1 MNFSVYVR
9 EAVTFCSLGNTAA
22 EITQNF
28 HAECPKAFKEL
39 RFGSQII
46 SREYREMQEKKVTQ
60 TDEFYTIL
68 KQLLSELIKTSNLTE
83 EELSQCALLLGST
96 SMNIPCSES
105 FFREQT
111 DQRMLPYIGYG
122 EIGEQLSMSFGIGG
136 EVSFFTTACT
146 SSANA
151 LLYAQRGVA
160 SGTFKRAIVV
170 GFEFYNELTMAG
182 FETLGL
188 LSLEGCRPFDAN
200 RCGIVL
206 GEGCAAVLID
216 TVASSYSTQF
226 LLRGG
231 ASGCDIVSPTSH
243 GIDGAV
249 VAETIKN
256 ALSDAKKSL
265 KDVKLIKAH
274 GTGTENND
282 WAEGKGLEQSFE
294 LLPSI
299 VGLKPFLG
307 HTLGGCGAIELSVLW
322 FCMREGFVPK
332 TKGFECIDNRINIS
346 PCVEEQEADEGILL
360 LNHFGFGGSGVVL
373 VAQFQNK
380 ADA

>member
-1 MNFSVYVR
+1 MNTSVYVR
-9 EAVTFCSLGNTAA
+9 EAVAFCSLGNTAT

-28 HAECPKAFKEL
+28 HAECPSTFKEL
-39 RFGSQII
+39 RFGSQVI
-46 SREYREMQEKKVTQ
+46 SREYREMRRKKVTQ
-60 TDEFYTIL
+60 ADEFYTTL
-68 KQLLSELIKTSNLTE
+68 KHLLSELIKTSKLTG
-83 EELSQCALLLGST
+83 EELSECALLLGST
-96 SMNIPCSES
+96 SMNIPCAES
-105 FFREQT
+105 FFREQA
-111 DQRMLPYIGYG
+111 DQRMLAYIGYG
-122 EIGEQLSMSFGIGG
+122 EIGEQMSMYFGMGG

-160 SGTFKRAIVV
+160 SKRFKRAIVV

-188 LSLEGCRPFDAN
+188 LSRDGCRPFDAN
-200 RCGIVL
+200 RCGIIL

-216 TVASSYSTQF
+216 TVSSSYSTQF

-231 ASGCDIVSPTSH
+231 ASGCDITSPTSH
-243 GIDGAV
+243 SIDGAV
-249 VAETIKN
+249 VVETIKN
-256 ALSDAKKSL
+256 ALHDAKISP
-265 KDVKLIKAH
+265 KDVILIKAH

-282 WAEGKGLEQSFE
+282 WAEGKGLEQSFKS
-294 LLPSI
+294 LPSI

-346 PCVEEQEADEGILL
+346 PCLEEQESRDGILL

-373 VAQFQNK
+373 VAQFQSGT
-380 ADA
+380 DA